1 MCSHLGQWHR
11 YASGEQNAFE
21 KSLTELTL
29 CSGQETQFLEHAN
42 MIPQYN
48 GNFNTCLPNN
58 YLILKIPF
66 FKIRKFLNISKD
78 SSFSFTCSL

>member
-11 YASGEQNAFE
+11 YTSGEQNVFE
-21 KSLTELTL
+21 KSLAKLTL

-42 MIPQYN
+42 MIPYK

-66 FKIRKFLNISKD
+66 FKN
-78 SSFSFTCSL
+78 